1 MHSAFGGTLHVYKT
15 GQMIELNKLEE
26 IDMADVHMH
35 PELLRD
41 LDQALEEARGIGIH
55 IMIGAGTSAES
66 SKKIVEISHTHA
78 IFATVGIAP
87 DYASSKPDLEFIE
100 KMEGMIKKDR
110 NIVGIGEI
118 GLDTKIM
125 ERVSIQE
132 QKKVFERQ
140 LEIAQ
145 RLDMAVVIHSRGA
158 LHDVRKELK
167 EMGIKKAIFH
177 FYEGDEISAKE
188 IEKDGYLISI
198 PPLESG
204 RRKRVI
210 KAIDIKSIVTETDSP
225 AATAS
230 PSEIPKVI
238 EMIAKYKEMQFE
250 DVARITFE
258 NIRGYLYI

>member
-1 MHSAFGGTLHVYKT
+1 
-15 GQMIELNKLEE
+15 MIELRKLEE
-26 IDMADVHMH
+26 IEMADVHMH
-35 PELLRD
+35 PELFKN
-41 LDQALEEARGIGIH
+41 LDQVLKEARDIGVH
-55 IMIGAGTSAES
+55 IMIGAGTNAES
-66 SKKIVEISHTHA
+66 SNKVVEIAHMHS
-78 IFATVGIAP
+78 IFATVGVAP
-87 DYASSKPDLEFIE
+87 DFASSKKDLEFIE
-100 KMEGMIKKDR
+100 TMEGMIKKDR
-110 NIVGIGEI
+110 HIVGIGEI

-125 ERVSIQE
+125 EHVSMQE
-132 QKKVFERQ
+132 QKKAFEKQ

-145 RLDMAVVIHSRGA
+145 RLDMPVVIHSRGA

-167 EMGIKKAIFH
+167 EYGIKKAIFH

-198 PPLESG
+198 PPLESS

-230 PSEIPKVI
+230 PSEIPRVI
-238 EMIAKYKEMQFE
+238 EMIAKYKEMKFE
-250 DVARITFE
+250 DVARVTFE